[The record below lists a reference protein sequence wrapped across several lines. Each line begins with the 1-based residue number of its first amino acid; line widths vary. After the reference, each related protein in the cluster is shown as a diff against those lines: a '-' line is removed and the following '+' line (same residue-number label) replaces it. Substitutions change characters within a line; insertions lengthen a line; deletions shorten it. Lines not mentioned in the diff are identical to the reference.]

1 MGSKLS
7 SLVSDVSVLPLV
19 PGLTVTPTLDSQSK
33 STIVNIA
40 SVEETRARQ
49 DWFAE
54 DVEDA
59 RYG

>member
-1 MGSKLS
+1 MYPFCH
-7 SLVSDVSVLPLV
+7 SL
-19 PGLTVTPTLDSQSK
+19 PGLTVTLAPDSQSK

-40 SVEETRARQ
+40 SVEETRATH

>member
-1 MGSKLS
+1 M

-19 PGLTVTPTLDSQSK
+19 PGLTVALALDSQSK

-40 SVEETRARQ
+40 SVEETRAKQ

-54 DVEDA
+54 DLEDT

>member
-1 MGSKLS
+1 M
-7 SLVSDVSVLPLV
+7 SLVSGVLVLPFA
-19 PGLTVTPTLDSQSK
+19 PGLTVTLALDSQSK

-40 SVEETRARQ
+40 SVEETRVRQ

-54 DVEDA
+54 DDEDP

>member
-1 MGSKLS
+1 M

-19 PGLTVTPTLDSQSK
+19 PGLTVTLALDSQSK

-40 SVEETRARQ
+40 SVEETRAKQ

-54 DVEDA
+54 DLEDT